1 MKEGQEGPQRRG
13 RVWQSAI
20 RTSAVGLEIGL
31 AVLFG
36 YLIGSWID
44 GQLGT
49 EPYLMITC
57 LVLGWIAGMRNL
69 YRAARRVLKEQE
81 DDDGP

>member
-1 MKEGQEGPQRRG
+1 M
-13 RVWQSAI
+13 
-20 RTSAVGLEIGL
+20 
-31 AVLFG
+31 LFG